1 MKFRLHFL
9 LIMPLLAVLATNA
22 AFWEFIYG
30 PQIDQE
36 PDGIKLYTYGLF
48 AGFTAFLFLYGRSME
63 PLIRGWL
70 WVVLAVIGGLMLE
83 SYANQGSWLAYPHV
97 FSKLFMLLILL
108 GTYTFYRR
116 FGLPSLGQVVSVLV
130 LVLIANLLV
139 FHRDSLSLSAFAEN
153 ERGFASSSAY
163 LFLPVALY
171 CLNRYLAKGSL
182 LLLLGFFMSLVFIL
196 FLQHRS
202 VWIATVIAVPIDL
215 LLLRRAGGVRFSF
228 NKILLL
234 IALPVGLGSLG
245 VGAIVLNNPEVITRM
260 QTNVEDM
267 ANADKQ
273 GTGSWRLKQLESY
286 LPLVYER
293 PIAGWRL
300 EGFEVPMQFYD
311 PSNDQPMWA
320 DRTGH
325 HFHNFYL
332 DRAFYFG
339 ILGILLVLLVPVI
352 RVAQRLLQRG
362 PLRTDTALLMAYFI
376 SLLVFSASYD
386 WSTYHFA
393 LLGLMLAAIAE
404 PEPLLSDV
412 AAEDAEAANEA
423 PARQPL
429 VQPRT
434 YAPA

>member
-1 MKFRLHFL
+1 MKIRLHFL
-9 LIMPLLAVLATNA
+9 LIVPLLAVLATNA

-30 PQIDQE
+30 PMIDQE
-36 PDGIKLYTYGLF
+36 PEGIKLYTYGLF
-48 AGFTAFLFLYGRSME
+48 AAFTACLVLYGRGME
-63 PLIRGWL
+63 PIIRTWM

-108 GTYTFYRR
+108 GTYAFYRR

-130 LVLIANLLV
+130 LVLITNLLV

-153 ERGFASSSAY
+153 ERGFSSSSAY
-163 LFLPVALY
+163 LFVPVALF
-171 CLNRYLAKGSL
+171 CLNRYLARGGM

-202 VWIATVIAVPIDL
+202 VWIATAIAVPIDL
-215 LLLRRAGGVRFSF
+215 LLLRRSASVRFTF
-228 NKILLL
+228 NKVLLL
-234 IALPVGLGSLG
+234 VALPAVLGSLG
-245 VGAIVLNNPEVITRM
+245 VGAIVLNNPEVIIRM

-311 PSNDQPMWA
+311 PSNNQPMWA

-352 RVAQRLLQRG
+352 RVVQRIWQPG
-362 PLRTDTALLMAYFI
+362 PLRADTALWMAYFI
-376 SLLVFSASYD
+376 CLLVFSTSYD

-393 LLGLMLAAIAE
+393 FLGLMLAAIAE
-404 PEPLLSDV
+404 PEEPLAPTDE
-412 AAEDAEAANEA
+412 AEEPEAA
-423 PARQPL
+423 PARRPL
-429 VQPRT
+429 PQPRT

>member
-1 MKFRLHFL
+1 MKIRLNFL

-36 PDGIKLYTYGLF
+36 PEGVKLYTYGLF
-48 AGFTAFLFLYGRSME
+48 AGFTACLLLYGRSME
-63 PLIRGWL
+63 PLIRNWM

-97 FSKLFMLLILL
+97 FSKLFMLLIVL
-108 GTYTFYRR
+108 GLYAFYRR
-116 FGLPSLGQVVSVLV
+116 FGLPSLGQVIGVLV
-130 LVLIANLLV
+130 LVLIANLLI

-163 LFLPVALY
+163 LFLPVVLY
-171 CLNRYLAKGSL
+171 CLNRYLAKGGL

-215 LLLRRAGGVRFSF
+215 LLLRRSANVRFSF
-228 NKILLL
+228 NKVLLL
-234 IALPVGLGSLG
+234 VALPAGLGSLG

-260 QTNVEDM
+260 QTNMEDM

-311 PSNDQPMWA
+311 PSNNQPMWA

-339 ILGILLVLLVPVI
+339 ILGILLVLLVPII

-362 PLRTDTALLMAYFI
+362 PLRPDTALLIANFLA
-376 SLLVFSASYD
+376 LLVFSTSYD

-393 LLGLMLAAIAE
+393 FLGLMLAAIAE
-404 PEPLLSDV
+404 PEPTLEEAAPIEEADV
-412 AAEDAEAANEA
+412 APA
-423 PARQPL
+423 PRPL
-429 VQPRT
+429 VLPHT